1 MAKKKSKAKEDEIS
15 PGVKF
20 PSKDELRKMYLTGDD
35 VARLIVLKDRLN
47 EILSRFT
54 RMNEQEQKEVAELKE
69 EINQINK

>member
-1 MAKKKSKAKEDEIS
+1 MLIGMKNFNNQIINKMAKKKLKSKAE
-15 PGVKF
+15 F
-20 PSKDELRKMYLTGDD
+20 KDDLSRLT
-35 VARLIVLKDRLN
+35 VLKDRLN